1 VRRAS
6 PWLAAAAL
14 FAATAVVRAG
24 PDDPATQATPAIT
37 TGETRGLWV
46 LRTSLTTEA
55 HIRAMVRSAE
65 AGGFNT
71 LLVQVRG
78 RGEALYRS
86 AIEPRASELDGQPTE
101 FDPLAVTIEAA
112 HRAGLQ
118 VHAWINVD
126 LVAGGTTLPRSREHI
141 VSRHPDW
148 LMVPREL
155 AMTELETDVH
165 SPAYLGQLMRWT
177 RAAGTRV
184 EGLYL
189 SPIPP
194 DAQAYTA
201 SVVHE
206 LVARYPLD
214 GVHLDYARYPDDA
227 FDYSRS
233 ALAAFRANRLAATSV
248 ADRQRLDQHATS
260 DPLIWTKTFP
270 QGWIAFRRERLTAL
284 VSRIVLDA
292 RATRPGLIVSAAV
305 SPRAE
310 EARVERLQDWALWA
324 SSGTLDVV
332 CPMAYA
338 TDLPSFT
345 AQVTSARASAG
356 RVPVWAGIGAYLLP
370 VADASEHVRA
380 ARKAGA
386 VGLLVFSYDSLM
398 TSDAGDSSYF
408 AGLRPAL
415 LESPSGAGAGR

>member
-1 VRRAS
+1 M
-6 PWLAAAAL
+6 
-14 FAATAVVRAG
+14 
-24 PDDPATQATPAIT
+24 I
-37 TGETRGLWV
+37 
-46 LRTSLTTEA
+46 
-55 HIRAMVRSAE
+55 RSAE

-86 AIEPRASELDGQPTE
+86 AIEPRASDLDGQPAE
-101 FDPLAVTIEAA
+101 FDPLAVTIEVA
-112 HRAGLQ
+112 HRAGLR

-126 LVAGGTTLPRSREHI
+126 LVASGTTLPRSREHI
-141 VSRHPDW
+141 ASRHPDW
-148 LMVPREL
+148 LMVPRDL
-155 AMTELETDVH
+155 ATTELGTDVH

-194 DAQAYTA
+194 EAQTYTT

-206 LVARYPLD
+206 LVAHYPLD

-233 ALAAFRANRLAATSV
+233 ALAAFRADRLAATSI
-248 ADRQRLDQHATS
+248 ADRQRLDQRAAS

-270 QGWIAFRRERLTAL
+270 QGWIAFRRDRLTAL
-284 VSRIVLDA
+284 VSRIALDA
-292 RATRPGLIVSAAV
+292 RSTRPGLIVSAAV

-310 EARVERLQDWALWA
+310 EARVDRFQDWAEWA
-324 SSGTLDVV
+324 STGTLDVV

-338 TDLPSFT
+338 TDLSGFT

-370 VADASEHVRA
+370 VAESSEHIRA
-380 ARKAGA
+380 ARRAGA
-386 VGLLVFSYDSLM
+386 AGLLVFSYDSLAAN
-398 TSDAGDSSYF
+398 DAANSSYL
-408 AGLRPAL
+408 AELRAAL
-415 LESPSGAGAGR
+415 LESPDGVGAGR